1 MAQNKITDNIVSDAD
16 MSLNGKIVFPEND
29 SNKTHLSS
37 EKSAYN
43 VTVFETNPSSIG
55 KDELIYKPTYN
66 IKDNPIKSGINFYN
80 ISKKIFKF
88 SLKYMFMHLSHPIMM
103 LIADI
108 TIVFFVAPLFI
119 GYTNSVYLVSNLM
132 QSFVS
137 NPIVIAVASIGAI
150 IFLAP
155 FIFGSSDFRS
165 EAEKKEDAR
174 VDRLLNRIYR

>member
-1 MAQNKITDNIVSDAD
+1 MAQNKINDNIVSDAD
-16 MSLNGKIVFPEND
+16 MSLNGKIVFPENN
-29 SNKTHLSS
+29 SNEMHLAS

-43 VTVFETNPSSIG
+43 VTVFETNPSSID
-55 KDELIYKPTYN
+55 KNELIYEQTLN
-66 IKDNPIKSGINFYN
+66 IKDNPIKSGNNFYN
-80 ISKKIFKF
+80 FSKKIVKYT
-88 SLKYMFMHLSHPIMM
+88 LKYLFMHLSHPVMM

-108 TIVFFVAPLFI
+108 SIVFFVAPLFI
-119 GYTNSVYLVSNLM
+119 GYTNTVYLVSNLM

-137 NPIVIAVASIGAI
+137 NPIVIAAGAIGAI